1 MNIAD
6 NPSIHADA
14 SQRVRQAIFE
24 YGMVNVPVL
33 AEEIKRRHPEENT
46 FDIEHLVL
54 GYAQF
59 FGAPVVF
66 DSCQSDT
73 PVGEENAG
81 LLIDFVA
88 DDREILPT

>member
-1 MNIAD
+1 MNIVD
-6 NPSIHADA
+6 KTSIHADA
-14 SQRVRQAIFE
+14 SQRVRQAIYE

-33 AEEIKRRHPEENT
+33 AEDIKRRHPAENT
-46 FDIEHLVL
+46 FDMEHLVL

-66 DSCQSDT
+66 DRSQSDV
-73 PVGEENAG
+73 PIGEENAG
-81 LLIDFVA
+81 LLIDFVP

>member
-1 MNIAD
+1 MNIVD
-6 NPSIHADA
+6 NPSVHADA
-14 SQRVRQAIFE
+14 SQTVRQAIFE
-24 YGMVNVPVL
+24 YGMVNVPVF
-33 AEEIKRRHPEENT
+33 AEDIKRRHPAENT

-66 DSCQSDT
+66 DRSQSDV

-81 LLIDFVA
+81 LLIDFVP
-88 DDREILPT
+88 DDREIPPT